1 MLLKETNTE
10 LTIERRELDRPLD
23 ILTVTRQ
30 TDRQTVR
37 QTGGQTYNQQAD
49 RQTVG
54 WDRRQRTN

>member
-30 TDRQTVR
+30 TDSQADGWTDLQSAGRQTDS
-37 QTGGQTYNQQAD
+37 GMG
-49 RQTVG
+49 
-54 WDRRQRTN
+54 